1 MTSAAP
7 SSHAL
12 LPRLF
17 SYGFRPLFL
26 CAALS
31 GPLLVALWIAAL
43 SGWLP
48 GFEPALPLV
57 IWHGHEMLFGFVGA
71 AIGGFLLTAVAN
83 WTGRP
88 PVAGLPL
95 ALLVA
100 AWLAARVALAVDM
113 GLGPVLLLAI
123 DAAYWLLLALFLGR
137 EVIAARN
144 RRNYPIAGIVALFV
158 VLVVCFHGDAVL
170 AVQLGSQAFALRA
183 ALALVCLLIA
193 VIAGRIVPAFTA
205 NWLRARGGLG
215 PGPGTAVPAAFG
227 ALDRIAVAGLAAA
240 GVAYAMAPRAEPTA
254 VLLLVAGVLQLLRL
268 ARWHGH
274 RTFPEPLLLV
284 LHVGYGWLGL
294 GLALLGT
301 GLLWPALTPGA
312 GLHGI
317 AVGAM
322 AGLIVAVSARAA
334 LGHTQRP
341 LTAGPALTVAF
352 LLLQLAALARVV
364 TDWFGAG
371 WLYAAA
377 GLWIAAFLIYLWRLA
392 PVLLGEPR
400 GAGGH

>member
-1 MTSAAP
+1 MTSE
-7 SSHAL
+7 AL

-48 GFEPALPLV
+48 SFEPALPLV
-57 IWHGHEMLFGFVGA
+57 TWHGHEMLFGFVGA

-88 PVAGLPL
+88 PVAGLRL

-100 AWLAARVALAVDM
+100 AWLAARVAFAADLQ
-113 GLGPVLLLAI
+113 LGPVVLLVI
-123 DAAYWLLLALFLGR
+123 DAAYWLLLASFLGR
-137 EVIAARN
+137 ELIAARN
-144 RRNYPIAGIVALFV
+144 RRNYPIAVIVALFFLL
-158 VLVVCFHGDAVL
+158 VLSFHGDAVL
-170 AVQLGSQAFALRA
+170 GMQLDSQAFALRA
-183 ALALVCLLIA
+183 VLALICLLIA

-205 NWLRARGGLG
+205 NWLRARFGT
-215 PGPGTAVPAAFG
+215 GTAVPAAFG
-227 ALDRIAVAGLAAA
+227 PLDRIAVTGLAAA

-254 VLLLVAGVLQLLRL
+254 ALLMAAGVLQFLRL

-284 LHVGYGWLGL
+284 LHAGYGWLAFGL
-294 GLALLGT
+294 VLLGT
-301 GLLWPALTPGA
+301 GLLWPALAPGA

-334 LGHTQRP
+334 LGHTHRP
-341 LTAGPALTVAF
+341 LTAGPALTMAF
-352 LLLQLAALARVV
+352 GLLQLAALARVG

-377 GLWIAAFLIYLWRLA
+377 GLWVAAFLPYLWRLA

-400 GAGGH
+400 GAGGP